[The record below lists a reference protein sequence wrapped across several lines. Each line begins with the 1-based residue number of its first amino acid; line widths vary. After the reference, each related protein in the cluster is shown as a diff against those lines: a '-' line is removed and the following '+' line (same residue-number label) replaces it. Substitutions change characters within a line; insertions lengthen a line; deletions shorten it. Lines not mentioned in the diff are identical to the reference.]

1 MALSCRKGEIQKSVY
16 EENHMSERK
25 IIAITEESFIA
36 FLEQLDKALTDL
48 GVPHYLP
55 FTNGASFAIVLGSES
70 FTDEEAQTAL
80 GL

>member
-1 MALSCRKGEIQKSVY
+1 
-16 EENHMSERK
+16 MSERK
-25 IIAITEESFIA
+25 IIAVTGDSFIA
-36 FLEQLDKALTDL
+36 FLEELDDALTEL

-70 FTDEEAQTAL
+70 FTDEDAQIAL